1 MTLLATTYPAAL
13 LYALKKGDYV
23 PDIRYLPRFNVFLFM
38 VEVVCGSLLGVA
50 TKERSRNA

>member
-38 VEVVCGSLLGVA
+38 VEVGRGSLLGVA
-50 TKERSRNA
+50 TKERPRNA